1 VFGPAYKSLHSISL
15 SRLLFLFK
23 VEHFTLCGSSA
34 ASNLPLRQWRNG
46 SSSIL
51 LNLLIIPCHYNK
63 HGQKLRRANL
73 FGTSGNPI
81 WKVVWSLEVPAKIKI
96 HCWRS
101 LLGAIPCY
109 GVLALIGT
117 SRSHPSARCVLSTAM
132 YKAHFLSMCSC
143 EELEKSRTVGSN

>member
-1 VFGPAYKSLHSISL
+1 MIY
-15 SRLLFLFK
+15 
-23 VEHFTLCGSSA
+23 
-34 ASNLPLRQWRNG
+34 
-46 SSSIL
+46 IL

-143 EELEKSRTVGSN
+143 EEYLSMRVLMREKVRLFLGHLLDKNAKAPKLSITSSTPKPSNLQSILRVENWHFL